1 MYTEEGFR
9 ENTPAHLAL
18 ERHYGFGYQNLL
30 GELMYAFISSR
41 PDIGYAIT
49 TLSKFSTCPGEY
61 HFKLLKGV
69 ARYLKHTINWGIR
82 FHRPRPLA
90 EPHPGAYNIVINHEI
105 PKEKN
110 LMKTFDININ
120 SAQLKGFVDAAH
132 ANDLRKRRS
141 TTGLVFTFMGGPVVY
156 QSRTQTVTA
165 GSSTEAEF
173 FAAYSA
179 GKIARYLRAL
189 LFELG
194 FEQQGPTPIYID
206 NEPALRIINDNS
218 TPTERVRHVAIR
230 YFALQDWCRI
240 DKSIIMIHIPGI
252 INPSDDYTKPLG
264 AVLHCR
270 HCRRIMGHYGR

>member
-1 MYTEEGFR
+1 
-9 ENTPAHLAL
+9 
-18 ERHYGFGYQNLL
+18 
-30 GELMYAFISSR
+30 
-41 PDIGYAIT
+41 
-49 TLSKFSTCPGEY
+49 
-61 HFKLLKGV
+61 
-69 ARYLKHTINWGIR
+69 
-82 FHRPRPLA
+82 
-90 EPHPGAYNIVINHEI
+90 
-105 PKEKN
+105 
-110 LMKTFDININ
+110 MKTFDININ

-240 DKSIIMIHIPGI
+240 DKSIIMVHIPGI

>member
-1 MYTEEGFR
+1 M
-9 ENTPAHLAL
+9 A
-18 ERHYGFGYQNLL
+18 Q
-30 GELMYAFISSR
+30 
-41 PDIGYAIT
+41 
-49 TLSKFSTCPGEY
+49 
-61 HFKLLKGV
+61 
-69 ARYLKHTINWGIR
+69 YLKHTINWGIQ

-156 QSRTQTVTA
+156 QSRTQSVTA

-240 DKSIIMIHIPGI
+240 DKSIIMVHIPGI
-252 INPSDDYTKPLG
+252 INPSDAYTKPLG